1 MNSNFYK
8 VIEIV
13 IDILTVG
20 LSLISKWANRKK
32 KL

>member
-1 MNSNFYK
+1 MNSNIYK

-13 IDILTVG
+13 IDILTMG
-20 LSLISKWANRKK
+20 LSLIAKWANRKK

>member
-8 VIEIV
+8 VIEII
-13 IDILTVG
+13 IDVLTVG
-20 LSLISKWANRKK
+20 LSLIAKWANRKK

>member
-13 IDILTVG
+13 IDILTMG
-20 LSLISKWANRKK
+20 LSLIAKWANRKK